1 MTTINILPL
10 TVIFCSVWGIWM
22 FCSSELI
29 QLNKLFRRRGVAR
42 LATDVE
48 EAHLNKPPEFFLTIQ
63 TILALSL
70 FFFGTISLNIAFG
83 ILLAGLG
90 WIVPITWLKQRVL
103 KRRQLLTSQLVEGLE
118 LLGNGLRSGLSLQQA
133 ISMLVREFPDPIS
146 SEFARALAETKLGVD
161 LQDALANMAGRLKL
175 PVTTILS
182 TGVNVTLKCGG
193 DLSEIFEHISTTIRN
208 RASIEGKIQAVSSLG
223 RFQASILSAMPFLL
237 MLILF
242 FVDSEHV
249 VMLFDTKIG
258 LVGVGVMVLLVFLAN
273 IWIGRMLKLDV

>member
-1 MTTINILPL
+1 METINFLPL

-22 FCSSELI
+22 FSSSELI
-29 QLNKLFRRRGVAR
+29 QLNKLFRRRGIAQ
-42 LATDVE
+42 LANDVE

-146 SEFARALAETKLGVD
+146 SEFARVLAETKLGVD

-242 FVDSEHV
+242 FVDREHV

-258 LVGVGVMVLLVFLAN
+258 LAGVGVMVFLVFLAN